1 MWVHRTSQIDQSV
14 DQSTLESWLAAIQ
27 ALGAGDLPQSSDVRI
42 LEEYLCLY
50 NKYRVGASLRKLSG
64 SMKYSPALRLL
75 EEYNEVLAIPDPLDL
90 CVVRAQIASI
100 AVSSIPRTLWS
111 PYISVTCFLNHPT
124 VRSLLNTA
132 GESPRSPGDIGKSK
146 KITKKALKEVRNT
159 LPEQSC
165 VFLYDLFQSPSVT
178 LTRPIAYRLKL
189 LLDKAQAM
197 GDDTLA
203 VSIEKVADESIA
215 NKFDIDHLLRA
226 NTNFKNSLFS

>member
-1 MWVHRTSQIDQSV
+1 MWVHRTSQIDQSI

-27 ALGAGDLPQSSDVRI
+27 ALGVGNLTQSSDVNI

-100 AVSSIPRTLWS
+100 AVSSIPRTSWS
-111 PYISVTCFLNHPT
+111 PYISVTCFFNHPT
-124 VRSLLNTA
+124 VRSISNAA
-132 GESPRSPGDIGKSK
+132 GESPSSPGHVGKSK
-146 KITKKALKEVRNT
+146 KITKKALKEIRNT

-165 VFLYDLFQSPSVT
+165 VFLYDLLQSPSVT

-203 VSIEKVADESIA
+203 VSIEKVVDVSIA

-226 NTNFKNSLFS
+226 NTNFKHSLFS